1 MIKFDKFKSA
11 LSRGFISGNK
21 KDLVLLLIRLCNK
34 VYVLI
39 YSEIL
44 RTNGWKTSV
53 IDPAEVHSEP
63 CNLLARN
70 VTATG
75 NVKI

>member
-21 KDLVLLLIRLCNK
+21 TDLYALLIRLCNK
-34 VYVLI
+34 VYVLM

-44 RTNGWKTSV
+44 KSSSRLKNFN
-53 IDPAEVHSEP
+53 H
-63 CNLLARN
+63 
-70 VTATG
+70 
-75 NVKI
+75 